1 MVKHVIMSSNNTPP
15 PVFLGLNIPPTN
27 TNIYQ
32 IIMHNTKTNKS
43 VLFTGLGFLTY
54 DGDSLT
60 ELLLNRQ
67 GGGEHEI
74 DDKSF
79 DLGPVSLVDFVLT
92 FFANFPVALDIVL
105 EGNGPSNL

>member
-1 MVKHVIMSSNNTPP
+1 MSSNNTPP
-15 PVFLGLNIPPTN
+15 PCFLGAEHPSYEHKYIN
-27 TNIYQ
+27 
-32 IIMHNTKTNKS
+32 MHNTKTNES